1 ELKERLVA
9 QDKIDSRSLES
20 LVSALTQQTLASCE
34 DADIAEYQKKVHD
47 WEAERRQ
54 LVQRERETK
63 EKNQKERLSKQS
75 VSAA

>member
-1 ELKERLVA
+1 MS

-20 LVSALTQQTLASCE
+20 LVSALTQQTLTACE
-34 DADIAEYQKKVHD
+34 DADIAEYQKKVRD

-54 LVQRERETK
+54 LIQRESEMK

-75 VSAA
+75 VSAAQ